1 MESLDTSIKYSNID
15 RYEEMNN
22 MRYKPIFLIVVVIL
36 IPVPIFFA
44 QNVYAA
50 KHLSNA
56 QRYSDGYANGGQQ
69 ASTDFQNHKP
79 FNLTCDPASHYTTG
93 GGHTGIYCSGWTN
106 GYTATWNNL
115 VLANPSPANSPTSN
129 LPTSNTTTTPTNSPT
144 SNLPTSNTTTTPN
157 LPTTISSPSQQLVQP
172 AAVPTDTSWA
182 GPLILFVFVIILIAV
197 AAWKI
202 KHRRGKYRE
211 RQYFSESV
219 KENILDKQHHR
230 CGHCN
235 RLLNVVDYDHK
246 DNDRSNNKESN
257 CVALC
262 PNCHADKTRRSR

>member
-1 MESLDTSIKYSNID
+1 
-15 RYEEMNN
+15 
-22 MRYKPIFLIVVVIL
+22 MRYKPIFLIVLVIL
-36 IPVPIFFA
+36 IPILFFLA
-44 QNVYAA
+44 PNVQAA

-69 ASTDFQNHKP
+69 ASTDFQYHKP
-79 FNLTCDPASHYTTG
+79 FNLTCDPASLYTTG

-115 VLANPSPANSPTSN
+115 VLAEQPTPNPTPSPPTANTTTSN
-129 LPTSNTTTTPTNSPT
+129 PPASNTTPNP
-144 SNLPTSNTTTTPN
+144 PTTT
-157 LPTTISSPSQQLVQP
+157 SSPI
-172 AAVPTDTSWA
+172 TYSWV
-182 GPLILFVFVIILIAV
+182 GPFIIFVIVVIIIAKI
-197 AAWKI
+197 AQKI

-219 KENILDKQHHR
+219 KEHILDKQHHK
-230 CGHCN
+230 CADCN

-246 DNDRSNNKESN
+246 DGDRSNNKESN

-262 PNCHADKTRRSR
+262 PNCHAVKTHSTRYFYYNGLFCRCWVCH

>member
-1 MESLDTSIKYSNID
+1 
-15 RYEEMNN
+15 MND
-22 MRYKPIFLIVVVIL
+22 MRYKPIFLILVVLLIPIL
-36 IPVPIFFA
+36 IFIAP
-44 QNVYAA
+44 NLYAA

-79 FNLTCDPASHYTTG
+79 FNLTCDPTNHYTTG
-93 GGHTGIYCSGWTN
+93 GGHTGIYCNGWTN

-115 VLANPSPANSPTSN
+115 VLPNPPPTNSPTTN
-129 LPTSNTTTTPTNSPT
+129 PPASNTTTTTNPPTV
-144 SNLPTSNTTTTPN
+144 
-157 LPTTISSPSQQLVQP
+157 SSPPQQQVQP
-172 AAVPTDTSWA
+172 AAVATTTSWT

-211 RQYFSESV
+211 RQYFTESV
-219 KENILDKQHHR
+219 KEHILDKQHNK
-230 CGHCN
+230 CADCN

-246 DNDRSNNKESN
+246 DNNRSNNKESN
-257 CVALC
+257 SVALC
-262 PNCHADKTRRSR
+262 PNCHAVKTRSTR